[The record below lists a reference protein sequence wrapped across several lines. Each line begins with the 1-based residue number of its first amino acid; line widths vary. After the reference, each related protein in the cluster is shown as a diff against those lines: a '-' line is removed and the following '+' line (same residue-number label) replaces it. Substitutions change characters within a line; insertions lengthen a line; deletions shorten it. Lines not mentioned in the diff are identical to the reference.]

1 LGTSTTKAKQDLA
14 AITTWEFEDI
24 KLRGG
29 DLYISFRDTQNQ
41 NVTITAGKTFGCQYN
56 NANTNTVIGTV
67 SAHITAAPDL
77 TLRYNASY
85 FTDY

>member
-1 LGTSTTKAKQDLA
+1 
-14 AITTWEFEDI
+14 
-24 KLRGG
+24 LRGG
-29 DLYISFRDTQNQ
+29 DLYISFHTTQNQ

-56 NANTNTVIGTV
+56 NTNTNTVIGTV
-67 SAHITAAPDL
+67 SAPITAAPDL